1 MARSKKTPKRIG
13 ILTAGSD
20 CPGLNAAIRAVGK
33 TARDSYGMQLVTFQD
48 GFQGLITDTTTQTGL
63 SGILTA
69 GGTVLGTSR
78 ERLQVVSAQGQAVD
92 HTESALATY
101 QHHEL
106 DALVCIGGRE
116 TQESARRLFEKG
128 LNVVTI
134 PKGITNDLE
143 GTDVTIGFDTAMTTA
158 TEAIDRLHSTAHSH
172 HRIIVVEIMGRNTG
186 WLTLGSGIAGGA
198 DVIII
203 PEIPYDAQKIAS
215 AVIGRQASGRRFSII
230 AVSEGAISSDTVEFL
245 ERSRHVN
252 RMTRQ
257 GEAQTVVDEQLEKI
271 ENRLSGSTL
280 YLANRLEKFTGLE
293 TRITILGHLLRG
305 GAPSAAD
312 RVLATQLGTACVN
325 LIHQGTFGMMVGIHG
340 NEITPV
346 PLAELTGQHKLV
358 PIDHAWIRSARQV
371 GVSFGD

>member
-1 MARSKKTPKRIG
+1 MVRKGTPKRIG

-20 CPGLNAAIRAVGK
+20 CPGLNAVIRAVGK
-33 TARDSYGMQLVTFQD
+33 AARDSYGMEIVTFQD
-48 GFQGLITDTTTQTGL
+48 GFQGLIQDQVTQTSL
-63 SGILTA
+63 SGILTT

-78 ERLQVVSAQGQAVD
+78 ERLQATSAQSQSVD
-92 HTESALATY
+92 HSSTAAATY
-101 QHHEL
+101 RKHHL

-116 TQESARRLFEKG
+116 TQESARRLAEQG
-128 LNVVTI
+128 LNVITI

-143 GTDVTIGFDTAMTTA
+143 HTDVTIGFDTAMSTA
-158 TEAIDRLHSTAHSH
+158 TEAMDRLHSTAHSH
-172 HRIIVVEIMGRNTG
+172 HRIIVVEIMGRNAG
-186 WLTLGSGIAGGA
+186 WLALGSGIAGGA
-198 DVIII
+198 DVIVI

-215 AVIGRQASGRRFSII
+215 AIIERNTSGRRFSII

-245 ERSRHVN
+245 ERSRSVN

-257 GEAQTVVDEQLEKI
+257 GEAQDLVDEQLEKI

-305 GAPSAAD
+305 GAPTAAD
-312 RVLATQLGTACVN
+312 RVLATQLGTACVD
-325 LIHQGTFGMMVGIHG
+325 LINQSTFGVMVGIH
-340 NEITPV
+340 NSQVAPV
-346 PLAELTGQHKLV
+346 PLSQLTGKHK
-358 PIDHAWIRSARQV
+358 PIPPDHPWIRSARQV

>member
-1 MARSKKTPKRIG
+1 MARSKSTPKRIG

-20 CPGLNAAIRAVGK
+20 APGLNAAIRAVGK
-33 TARDSYGMQLVTFQD
+33 AARGSNGMEIVTFQD
-48 GFQGLITDTTTQTGL
+48 GFQGLIHDQVIQPSL

-78 ERLQVVSAQGQAVD
+78 ERLQVTTQQGQAVD
-92 HTESALATY
+92 HCEAAIATY
-101 QHHEL
+101 QRHNL

-116 TQESARRLFEKG
+116 TQESARSLLEKG

-143 GTDVTIGFDTAMTTA
+143 QTDVTIGFDTAMSTA
-158 TEAIDRLHSTAHSH
+158 TEAMDRLHSTAHSH

-186 WLTLGSGIAGGA
+186 WLALGSGIAGGA

-203 PEIPYDAQKIAS
+203 PEIPYDAQKVAS
-215 AVIGRQASGRRFSII
+215 AIVDRNASGRRFSII
-230 AVSEGAISSDTVEFL
+230 AVSEGAISSDTVEFI
-245 ERSRHVN
+245 ERSRNVN

-257 GEAQTVVDEQLEKI
+257 GEARSLVNEQLEKI
-271 ENRLSGSTL
+271 EDRLSGSTL

-305 GAPSAAD
+305 GAPTSAD
-312 RVLATQLGTACVN
+312 RVLATQLGTTCVN
-325 LIHQGTFGMMVGIHG
+325 LIHQGTFGVMVGIHG
-340 NEITPV
+340 GQVLPI
-346 PLAELTGQHKLV
+346 PLNQMTGGHKLI
-358 PIDHAWIRSARQV
+358 PLDHPWIHSARQV

>member
-1 MARSKKTPKRIG
+1 MARSKSTPKRIG

-20 CPGLNAAIRAVGK
+20 APGLNAAIRAVGK
-33 TARDSYGMQLVTFQD
+33 TARGSYGMEVVTFQD
-48 GFQGLITDTTTQTGL
+48 GFQGLIHDQVTQTGL

-78 ERLQVVSAQGQAVD
+78 ERLKVTSPQGQTVD
-92 HTESALATY
+92 HNDTAAATY
-101 QHHEL
+101 QRHNL

-116 TQESARRLFEKG
+116 TQESARSLAEKG
-128 LNVVTI
+128 LKVITI

-143 GTDVTIGFDTAMTTA
+143 QTDVTLGFDTAMSTA

-186 WLTLGSGIAGGA
+186 WLALGSGIAGGA
-198 DVIII
+198 DVIVI
-203 PEIPYDAQKIAS
+203 PEIPYDAQKVANAILE
-215 AVIGRQASGRRFSII
+215 RNASGRRFSII

-245 ERSRHVN
+245 ERSRNVN

-257 GEAQTVVDEQLEKI
+257 GAAQTLVDDQLEKI
-271 ENRLSGSTL
+271 EDRLSGSTL

-325 LIHQGTFGMMVGIHG
+325 LIHQGTFGVMVGIQG
-340 NEITPV
+340 GQILPI
-346 PLAELTGQHKLV
+346 PLDQLTGGFKHIPL
-358 PIDHAWIRSARQV
+358 DHPWIRSARQV